1 MLRLAFALFL
11 AVPAAAQVVPR
22 APDAPSPDV
31 IGLWE
36 LVSAVDV
43 PADDALVFVRLAIT
57 ADKIRAVYVY
67 LDPDDGELSG
77 RFDDGRYV
85 VSNGQLVI
93 RDGRSTTVWDA
104 ARDGTLLRVRDI
116 ESGVGLLLREAD
128 PSNARDPALLGA
140 WEGVRDGERFAVEFR
155 ADGTA
160 VVRRGDDL
168 DTGDYTVAGA
178 YVLLGDE
185 PARYTFRR
193 GADGTRQLVVEADRE
208 ETVLDA
214 VAPHQGPAP
223 SR

>member
-1 MLRLAFALFL
+1 M
-11 AVPAAAQVVPR
+11 VGV
-22 APDAPSPDV
+22 
-31 IGLWE
+31 WE
-36 LVSAVDV
+36 LVAARDV
-43 PADDALVFVRLAIT
+43 PADDALVFARLAIS
-57 ADKIRAVYVY
+57 ASDVEALYVY

-104 ARDGTLLRVRDI
+104 VRDGNFLTVRDL
-116 ESGVGLLLREAD
+116 ETGVTLLLREAD
-128 PSNARDPALLGA
+128 PASVRDPALLGA
-140 WEGVRDGERFAVEFR
+140 WEGIRDGTSFAVEFR
-155 ADGTA
+155 PDGTA
-160 VVRRGDDL
+160 VVRRGNDV

-193 GADGTRQLVVEADRE
+193 GTDGARQLVVEADRE
-208 ETVLDA
+208 ASVLDA
-214 VAPHQGPAP
+214 VAPHQGPPP